1 MKEHNPHF
9 PEIPNPPYKI
19 LIVACCVSEK
29 TNSSVN
35 LINQL
40 PDIDKTYLYATDPYE
55 TKHQFLIYKIE
66 STNLKYINDSKFFIE
81 YLNDMNDFYKS
92 IVKYNTSKLN
102 Y

>member
-1 MKEHNPHF
+1 MKEHNPQ
-9 PEIPNPPYKI
+9 IPNPPYKI

-35 LINQL
+35 LISQL
-40 PDIDKTYLYATDPYE
+40 PDTDKTYLYATDPYE

-81 YLNDMNDFYKS
+81 YLNDMDDFYKS
-92 IVKYNTSKLN
+92 IGECNTNKLN